1 MMKGKSMAEEILDK
15 NVNTVEVDE
24 PEIDGEIKD
33 IEDNTQVEHAYGAD
47 DIQILE
53 GLEAVRKRPG
63 MYIGSTGESGLHHLV
78 YEIVDNAIDE
88 ALAGYCTEINVKIL
102 PGDVIEVTDNG
113 RGIPTG
119 IHPKEKISAATV
131 VYTILHAGGKFGGG
145 GYKVS
150 GGLHGV
156 GASVVNAL
164 SEWLELTVYDGKEI
178 HFQRF
183 ENGGHYKEQ
192 MKVIGTTDK
201 TGTQVRFKPDSTI
214 FHSTEFK
221 YDILLDRLRE
231 QAFLNAGLKI
241 VLSDLR
247 DEDKPKQ
254 EVLQYEGGIISY
266 VEWLQKKR
274 GAEALHPDV
283 VYIEGLLDNISVEIA
298 FQYNTDFNSETFRSF
313 ANNIHTVDGG
323 THEIAFKNALNKVIN
338 DFVKQYKE
346 QQANNNKKS
355 KKKQDEV
362 KEFVPLSGEAI
373 REAINAVISVK
384 LPECEF
390 EGQTK
395 GKLGN
400 PEVRP
405 VVYKIT
411 VEKLTYYFE
420 EHPDTI
426 ATIAQKCIN
435 AQAARDAAKKA
446 MEAKRKSVTDGAS
459 LPGKLAD
466 CSDTDPEKT
475 EVYIV
480 EGDSAGGSAKQG
492 RDRRFQAIL
501 PLWGKMLNVEKA
513 RADKV
518 YNNDKLQPVVK
529 ALGTG
534 IGEDFDITK
543 LRYGRVVVM
552 ADADV
557 DGSHIRTLLLTFFF
571 RFMRPLIEEGHV
583 YLAQPPL
590 FKVFRGKKVRYAFSD
605 EERDAYI
612 AELAG
617 ESNAKVD
624 VQRYKGLG
632 EMDPE
637 QLWETT
643 MDPAARTMIKVNLED
658 AAKADEI
665 FSILMGDKVEP
676 RREFIEQNARYARI
690 LIYNLFIRA
699 RKNKIRECL
708 RVLL

>member
-33 IEDNTQVEHAYGAD
+33 IENNTQVEHAYGAD

-192 MKVIGTTDK
+192 MKVIGITDK

-254 EVLQYEGGIISY
+254 EILQYEGGIISY

-426 ATIAQKCIN
+426 AIIAQKCIN

-446 MEAKRKSVTDGAS
+446 MEAKRKSVADGAG

-466 CSDTDPEKT
+466 CSDTDPTKT

-676 RREFIEQNARYARI
+676 RREFIEQNARYAKDLDI
-690 LIYNLFIRA
+690 
-699 RKNKIRECL
+699 
-708 RVLL
+708 

>member
-1 MMKGKSMAEEILDK
+1 MMKGKSMAEEIIEKKD
-15 NVNTVEVDE
+15 EVSE

-33 IEDNTQVEHAYGAD
+33 IENNTQVDHAYGAD

-88 ALAGYCTEINVKIL
+88 ALAGYCTEINVNIL

-183 ENGGHYKEQ
+183 ENGGHYNEQ

-201 TGTQVRFKPDSTI
+201 TGTQVRFKPDHTI
-214 FHSTEFK
+214 FHTTEFK

-231 QAFLNAGLKI
+231 QAFLNGGLKI

-247 DEDKPKQ
+247 DEENPKQ

-446 MEAKRKSVTDGAS
+446 MEAKRKSVADGAG

-466 CSDTDPEKT
+466 CSDTDPTRT

-617 ESNAKVD
+617 ESNAKVE

-632 EMDPE
+632 EMDPD

-676 RREFIEQNARYARI
+676 RREFIEQNARYAKDLDI
-690 LIYNLFIRA
+690 
-699 RKNKIRECL
+699 
-708 RVLL
+708 